1 MWCSIGKTIVDY
13 MIWQNDPN
21 CEKNICM
28 PNKLRW
34 FTKFESLCALR
45 FFPKKKIQRNNFI
58 FIGNPDSIDST
69 KGKVN

>member
-1 MWCSIGKTIVDY
+1 

-21 CEKNICM
+21 YEKKICM

-45 FFPKKKIQRNNFI
+45 FFPKKKSNVTVLFI
-58 FIGNPDSIDST
+58 RNPDSIDST